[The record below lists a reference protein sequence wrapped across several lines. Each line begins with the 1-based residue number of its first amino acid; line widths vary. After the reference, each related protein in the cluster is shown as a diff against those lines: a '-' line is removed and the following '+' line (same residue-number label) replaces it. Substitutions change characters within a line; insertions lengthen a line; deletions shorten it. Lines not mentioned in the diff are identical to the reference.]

1 MAQKYTR
8 AWFVDKLKRIG
19 IVEKT
24 FNAVRKDGHQSD
36 WKSITEVKDVTLYTI
51 SKDADLDAS
60 DLSNTFIAIPLHFHE
75 AIVYKAIAMGYK
87 DPRNMEINLAQYFDG
102 EYLASVKE
110 AKKFSRSN
118 YQTMGRIVSQD
129 F

>member
-1 MAQKYTR
+1 
-8 AWFVDKLKRIG
+8 
-19 IVEKT
+19 
-24 FNAVRKDGHQSD
+24 
-36 WKSITEVKDVTLYTI
+36 
-51 SKDADLDAS
+51 
-60 DLSNTFIAIPLHFHE
+60 
-75 AIVYKAIAMGYK
+75 MGYK

>member
-19 IVEKT
+19 IVEKA

-36 WKSITEVKDVTLYTI
+36 WKSITESKDVTLYTI

-118 YQTMGRIVSQD
+118 YQTMGRINSQD

>member
-19 IVEKT
+19 IVEKA

-60 DLSNTFIAIPLHFHE
+60 NLSNTFIAIPLQFHE
-75 AIVYKAIAMGYK
+75 GIVYKAIAMGYK

-118 YQTMGRIVSQD
+118 YQTMGRINSQD